1 MPRRLQ
7 QKRTKGWRKPAGAVV
22 ISRPSKWG
30 NPFRI
35 DADHDRPAV
44 VRMFRE
50 WILSDDPAAVR
61 MRNDL
66 GELRGK
72 DLLCFC
78 PVPGPCHGDI
88 LLELANQAEPGIDP
102 R

>member
-1 MPRRLQ
+1 MPKRLQ
-7 QKRTKGWRKPAGAVV
+7 QRRTKGWRKPPNSVI

-30 NPFRI
+30 NPFPI
-35 DADHDRPAV
+35 EAKCDRLAV
-44 VRMFRE
+44 VKKFRE
-50 WILSDDPAAVR
+50 WLTGKDAKAVALR
-61 MRNDL
+61 AQL

-78 PVPGPCHGDI
+78 PVPGPCHSDV
-88 LLELANQAEPGIDP
+88 LLELAN